1 MGNRENAKAL
11 REAQGRLN
19 TQNGV
24 SLEID
29 ERLSAFEKR
38 IETLEL
44 QVSSL
49 LSVEE
54 EQESERDDLVEQ
66 KKSKGK

>member
-19 TQNGV
+19 TQ
-24 SLEID
+24 ID

>member
-11 REAQGRLN
+11 REAQGGFN
-19 TQNGV
+19 TQ
-24 SLEID
+24 ID

-38 IETLEL
+38 IEALEI

>member
-38 IETLEL
+38 IETLEI

>member
-19 TQNGV
+19 TQ
-24 SLEID
+24 ID

-38 IETLEL
+38 IEALEL

>member
-38 IETLEL
+38 IEALEL

>member
-11 REAQGRLN
+11 REAQGGLN
-19 TQNGV
+19 IQT
-24 SLEID
+24 D
-29 ERLSAFEKR
+29 EKLSAFEKR

>member
-11 REAQGRLN
+11 REAQGGLN
-19 TQNGV
+19 TQ
-24 SLEID
+24 ID

-38 IETLEL
+38 IEALEI

>member
-11 REAQGRLN
+11 REAQGGFN
-19 TQNGV
+19 TQ
-24 SLEID
+24 ID

-38 IETLEL
+38 IEALEI

-49 LSVEE
+49 VEE

>member
-11 REAQGRLN
+11 REAQGGLN
-19 TQNGV
+19 TQ
-24 SLEID
+24 ID

-54 EQESERDDLVEQ
+54 EQESERD
-66 KKSKGK
+66 

>member
-11 REAQGRLN
+11 REAQGGLN
-19 TQNGV
+19 TQ
-24 SLEID
+24 ID

-38 IETLEL
+38 IEPLEL

>member
-11 REAQGRLN
+11 REAQGGLN
-19 TQNGV
+19 TQ
-24 SLEID
+24 ID

>member
-11 REAQGRLN
+11 RAAQGGLN
-19 TQNGV
+19 TQ
-24 SLEID
+24 ID
-29 ERLSAFEKR
+29 ERLSAIEKR
-38 IETLEL
+38 IEALEL

>member
-11 REAQGRLN
+11 REAQGGLN
-19 TQNGV
+19 TQ
-24 SLEID
+24 ID

-38 IETLEL
+38 IEALEL

>member
-11 REAQGRLN
+11 REAQGGLN

-38 IETLEL
+38 IEALEL

>member
-11 REAQGRLN
+11 REAQGGLN
-19 TQNGV
+19 TQ
-24 SLEID
+24 ID

-38 IETLEL
+38 IETLEI